1 MVLGVRSL
9 AVWLALSVLG
19 VGPHALAAP
28 SSMPVYVRTQ
38 LDDEG
43 SAPRGPQPQ
52 REPRR
57 IRSTL
62 DDASHAAFPLDP
74 EGRLIR
80 VSLEDGDS
88 RYGHLG
94 PSQSR
99 PRRVRTEL
107 D

>member
-1 MVLGVRSL
+1 MVLSVRSP

-19 VGPHALAAP
+19 ASPHALAAP
-28 SSMPVYVRTQ
+28 SGMPTYIRTQ
-38 LDDEG
+38 LDDDA

-62 DDASHAAFPLDP
+62 DDASHAAFPLDT

-80 VSLEDGDS
+80 VSLDDGEL

>member
-1 MVLGVRSL
+1 M
-9 AVWLALSVLG
+9 
-19 VGPHALAAP
+19 
-28 SSMPVYVRTQ
+28 RTQ
-38 LDDEG
+38 LDDDA
-43 SAPRGPQPQ
+43 SPPHGPQPP

-57 IRSTL
+57 IRNTL
-62 DDASHAAFPLDP
+62 DDGSHAAFPLDTES

-80 VSLEDGDS
+80 VSLDDGDL

-99 PRRVRTEL
+99 PRRVRTAL

>member
-1 MVLGVRSL
+1 MVIGVRSL

-19 VGPHALAAP
+19 ASPRALAAP
-28 SSMPVYVRTQ
+28 SNMPIYVRTQ
-38 LDDEG
+38 LDDEA
-43 SAPRGPQPQ
+43 SPPRGPQPQ

-80 VSLEDGDS
+80 VSLDDGEL

>member
-1 MVLGVRSL
+1 MVIGVRSL
-9 AVWLALSVLG
+9 AVWLALSALG
-19 VGPHALAAP
+19 ASQHAWAAP
-28 SSMPVYVRTQ
+28 SALPIYVRTE
-38 LDDEG
+38 LDDDA

-80 VSLEDGDS
+80 VSLEDGDL